1 MRNDDVYLQIYL
13 IRHAESMGNVE
24 SEESFDVMNPPL
36 TIHGRTQA
44 EALAKRMSDIK
55 LDAVYSS
62 PLERAISTA
71 LPISSSCNAEIR
83 FEPLLREKDVCLSFK
98 GFSLKAESDSECAAR
113 AKEFFGMLKGKHK
126 SGRIAVVSHGEFLQF
141 LLREIMGISEF
152 DIKFC
157 FYNASLSKINLR
169 ENKPDKVAF
178 QNDISH
184 LLSVDGDKTDWM

>member
-13 IRHAESMGNVE
+13 IRHAESMGNIE
-24 SEESFDVMNPPL
+24 TDESFDVMNPPL
-36 TIHGRTQA
+36 TSHGRLQA
-44 EALAKRMSDIK
+44 EAVAERMSAIK

-71 LPISSSCNAEIR
+71 LPISSLCNAPVL

-98 GFSLKAESDSECAAR
+98 GFSLKPESDSECAER
-113 AKEFFGMLKGKHK
+113 AKEFFGRLKEKHK
-126 SGRIAVVSHGEFLQF
+126 SGRVAVVSHGEFLQY
-141 LLREIMGISEF
+141 LLREIMGISDY
-152 DIKFC
+152 DIRFC

-169 ENKPDKVAF
+169 EGKPDKLAF

-184 LLSVDGDKTDWM
+184 LSSLDGDKTDWM